1 MIKETGKAA
10 VYGIYLDTDKSEV
23 KPESAP
29 TIAEVV
35 RLLKSTP
42 ALELHVVG
50 HTDNVGGFDH
60 NVRLSQARA
69 AAVVSALVGKGIVAS
84 RLAPLGAGPRTP
96 L

>member
-10 VYGIYLDTDKSEV
+10 VYGIYFDTDKSEV

-50 HTDNVGGFDH
+50 HTGNVGGFDH